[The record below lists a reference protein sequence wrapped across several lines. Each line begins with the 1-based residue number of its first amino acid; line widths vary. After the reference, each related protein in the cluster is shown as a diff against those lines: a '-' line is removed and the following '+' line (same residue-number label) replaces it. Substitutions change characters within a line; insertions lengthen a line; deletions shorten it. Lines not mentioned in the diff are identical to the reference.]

1 MTVSTTTSKA
11 SASANGTQH
20 SFAYGFK
27 IFADADLQ
35 VTVRAADGTETL
47 KTLNTHYIVTNAG
60 SSSGGN
66 VLFKFNTGTSS
77 DAHYSSSDQRPADG
91 ETVVIKRE
99 LTLTQGTDYVAND
112 PFPAES
118 HEDALD
124 RLTFISQQQQEEL
137 DRTIKAS
144 VTNTISGAEFALSA
158 TDRANKVMAFDGSGD
173 LSVTQ
178 ELGTFKGNWA
188 ASTDYVVRDIV
199 KDSGTNNIFIVNE
212 AHTSSGSLPL
222 TTNTNSA
229 KYDLI
234 VDAASATTSQNA
246 AAASASTASTQ
257 ATNSANSATA
267 SANSATA
274 SANSATSAAA
284 SLTTFQG
291 QYHGAASSDPSSN
304 LDTGDLYFN
313 TSTGIKVYTG
323 SAWEDVKPSS
333 SEQTNINSVAS
344 NATNINTVA
353 GANTNITTVASNIS
367 GVTSFAERYRVA
379 SSDPSSSLDEGD
391 LAFNTT
397 DNNLKFYNGSAW
409 VSIAPGI
416 ANVVE
421 DTTPQLGGT
430 LDVNGNT
437 IDMNGN
443 ELILDVDADT
453 SITADTDDQ
462 IDFKVGG
469 SDKASLTSS
478 GFSIDV
484 IAEKT
489 SASGVTIDGLLIKDR
504 EIGTSA
510 APATLQATSLNG
522 AQFGRRNI
530 LHHNGAM
537 QIAQRATSKTGINS
551 SGYYTVDRVDLAIST
566 TSGQFTQSQVTDAPD
581 GFGHALK
588 FDCTTAD
595 TSVAA
600 GETTI
605 VMWQVE
611 GQDVQQ
617 MAKGTSSAKEVTV
630 SFYAKANASKTYVCE
645 LKDFTNTRTV
655 SKTFT
660 VGTSYT
666 RHEITFPA
674 DTTGAITS
682 NNAKGFAMN
691 IWLHAGSTYTSGSL
705 QTTWGAQTNANRAV
719 GIDSFY
725 SSTDNTFFITGVQM
739 EIGSVATEF
748 EHRSFGECLASC
760 QRYYRRMQRP
770 DGSDSANTIGRG
782 IAADRIGLAQTQSTT
797 VANCVLDF
805 PVAMRATPTLEVSAV
820 ADIDYA
826 VGSSTPA
833 ATDFVITGEGAN
845 NAMLRLTESG
855 GSLTVG
861 QAARLQFNAD
871 DKHIAFDAEL

>member
-1 MTVSTTTSKA
+1 MTVSTTTAKA

-27 IFADADLQ
+27 IFADADLK

-77 DAHYSSSDQRPADG
+77 DAHFSSTDQRPQSG

-158 TDRANKVMAFDGSGD
+158 TDRANKIFAFDGSGD
-173 LSVTQ
+173 LSITQ

-234 VDAASATTSQNA
+234 VDAASATTSQTA

-367 GVTSFAERYRVA
+367 GVNSFAERYRVA

-397 DNNLKFYNGSAW
+397 SNLFKFYNGSAW

-416 ANVVE
+416 SELVE
-421 DTTPQLGGT
+421 DTSPQLGGT

-443 ELILDVDADT
+443 ELILDVDGDT

-469 SDKASLTSS
+469 ADKASLTSS
-478 GFSIDV
+478 SFNIDV
-484 IAEKT
+484 DVALQTDSAKIAFGADGDITLTHDPDNGLLLKNTNTADGNPARLVLETGETAVETGDNLGQISFRAPDEADGTDAIVK
-489 SASGVTIDGLLIKDR
+489 GVTIAAVAESDFASASNETSLRFLTASSGTATSKMAIRSDGNVGVGTNSPTFTYGGGIEIERADSATLRLQRTGSTASALELSADDGLTRLDTRSSVPMAFSTGGTERARITGTTGHLCIGRTGTSSGAEEEGIVLLSNGSIYSARD
-504 EIGTSA
+504 GTSA
-510 APATLQATSLNG
+510 QNHFVIINNAASTATIVGRIQSSSSSTSYITSSDYRLKE
-522 AQFGRRNI
+522 NI
-530 LHHNGAM
+530 
-537 QIAQRATSKTGINS
+537 
-551 SGYYTVDRVDLAIST
+551 VDL
-566 TSGQFTQSQVTDAPD
+566 
-581 GFGHALK
+581 
-588 FDCTTAD
+588 
-595 TSVAA
+595 
-600 GETTI
+600 
-605 VMWQVE
+605 
-611 GQDVQQ
+611 
-617 MAKGTSSAKEVTV
+617 
-630 SFYAKANASKTYVCE
+630 
-645 LKDFTNTRTV
+645 
-655 SKTFT
+655 
-660 VGTSYT
+660 
-666 RHEITFPA
+666 
-674 DTTGAITS
+674 TGAIDRVKTLAPKRF
-682 NNAKGFAMN
+682 NFIVDKDTIVDGFLAHEVTAVPEAISGTKDETEAIGDLKDADGN
-691 IWLHAGSTYTSGSL
+691 VIESKTPKPETLEDNYTWTETGTRPVH
-705 QTTWGAQTNANRAV
+705 Q
-719 GIDSFY
+719 GIDQSKLVPLL
-725 SSTDNTFFITGVQM
+725 TAALQ
-739 EIGSVATEF
+739 EA
-748 EHRSFGECLASC
+748 
-760 QRYYRRMQRP
+760 
-770 DGSDSANTIGRG
+770 
-782 IAADRIGLAQTQSTT
+782 IAKIE
-797 VANCVLDF
+797 
-805 PVAMRATPTLEVSAV
+805 TLETKV
-820 ADIDYA
+820 AA
-826 VGSSTPA
+826 L
-833 ATDFVITGEGAN
+833 EG
-845 NAMLRLTESG
+845 
-855 GSLTVG
+855 
-861 QAARLQFNAD
+861 
-871 DKHIAFDAEL
+871 